1 MDMITTGSTTLN
13 KILAIFTHLMTEA
26 RNIRDYIEGNVLQAI
41 VLYGEGSK
49 EDLQEGEAEQMIG
62 NFLSTVGS
70 TYECVSYAKA
80 LVANLV
86 NQLNAVFN
94 KRQPRGKDLYSS
106 LFRKAELFPLFD
118 SLGLMLGGLL
128 MVDTAIAD
136 NTNIA
141 PHWEIYKRLVQMAK
155 ENTEKYGCTV
165 RQERQFR
172 KCLQVLDRTVFA
184 ADCYNSAISSDLF
197 DKTISGNEEL
207 DKAFIAYFNYK
218 TEAVYG
224 FMESQYESDEFRQY
238 LDLLSVYGLYRRLYR
253 GYDKKLFKSIW
264 AIQKKA
270 PAVVITGLTVLFP
283 AFFLMKYCAPPKS
296 TTVEPKDMNAYIQ
309 EYVQKR
315 DSLFPSVVSDWHFKF
330 CTWAARMDSNT
341 MATTD
346 IPDRNLLQIIDSRGR
361 LILQGVLLSWQIRS
375 FVELFLAL
383 HVQRNIPIKTSDLG
397 NIFKCLELLKAIK
410 QIYQKKQA
418 MVTLS
423 IGLVQRLAFQ
433 EIIEYL
439 EQMKAALAKSKDASK
454 TDLIQALC
462 LAFDLGKTTIS
473 ITKYD
478 LLRVIISLIGLRAAT
493 RDGSKGSSMSE
504 VMWKMQLHLDINY
517 KLRNCFDCKFMYWSK
532 DLVGPMLNWLLSD
545 QVNLYRFKYLFAVL
559 EDCAEWVKL
568 STHLDGNALSAS
580 FVDSMQSQLH
590 NVLIKP
596 LCERIE
602 EDLRYQIHSI
612 TVEGLSKP
620 NPMEGSNNLS
630 WFVHAEPFSFGGRL
644 ISLRQS
650 IEDYLDEVFYNLT
663 AINPGDWEVYEA
675 MRALANQKYK
685 LSLPQTFLPSKK
697 HDQRVDLLD
706 IGKKL
711 APFTARFKYNLH
723 CHFFIEVTSDE
734 NSCTAVTLTHIGN
747 SLKTHGLGVV
757 NTMINATYRLLA
769 KRFHTFTQFLIND
782 AIVSPLMADREW
794 FRQNRES
801 ENYIFPYNR
810 AVSTMRNIIKLG
822 NSEAGLTF
830 LDKFRGLIT
839 QVGNAIA
846 IIRMMKFASLNL
858 TWTSTQFIP
867 DTLNVQQFKEKAEAF
882 SEPTKEACETLDKV
896 ISSMT
901 KAYTEETDYFGIIVK
916 TFQGVL
922 MNADSRQLK
931 LFYMIVPALTINF
944 VEAMLVAK
952 EKLERTRQ
960 TDTYFTVNST

>member
-1 MDMITTGSTTLN
+1 MDMITTGSATLN

-26 RNIRDYIEGNVLQAI
+26 RNIRDYIEGNALQAI
-41 VLYGEGSK
+41 VLYGEGAR
-49 EDLQEGEAEQMIG
+49 EEVAEGEAELMIG
-62 NFLSTVGS
+62 SFLATMGS
-70 TYECVSYAKA
+70 TFECVSYAKSV
-80 LVANLV
+80 VANLV
-86 NQLNAVFN
+86 NQLNAGFN
-94 KRQPRGKDLYSS
+94 KRQPRGKDLYST
-106 LFRKAELFPLFD
+106 LFKKAELFPLFD
-118 SLGLMLGGLL
+118 ALGLMLGGLAML
-128 MVDTAIAD
+128 DTAIAD

-141 PHWEIYKRLVQMAK
+141 AHWEIYKRLVQLAK
-155 ENTEKYGCTV
+155 ESTEKYGCSV

-172 KCLQVLDRTVFA
+172 KCLQVLDRTVFT
-184 ADCYNSAISSDLF
+184 ADCFNLVLTSDLY
-197 DKTISGNEEL
+197 DKTIGANEEL
-207 DKAFIAYFNYK
+207 DKAFNAYFTYK
-218 TEAVYG
+218 TEAIYS

-238 LDLLSVYGLYRRLYR
+238 LDLLSVYALYRRLYR
-253 GYDKKLFKSIW
+253 GYDKKVFKTIW
-264 AIQKKA
+264 AIQRKA
-270 PAVVITGLTVLFP
+270 PAIVITGLTVLFP

-296 TTVEPKDMNAYIQ
+296 TTVDPKDMNAYIQ

-315 DSLFPSVVSDWHFKF
+315 DATFSGFVSDWHSKF

-346 IPDRNLLQIIDSRGR
+346 IPDKNLLGVIDSRGR
-361 LILQGVLLSWQIRS
+361 LILHGVLLSWQIRS

-410 QIYQKKQA
+410 QVYQKKQA

-439 EQMKAALAKSKDASK
+439 EQMKATLAKSKDASK

-473 ITKYD
+473 TTKSD
-478 LLRVIISLIGLRAAT
+478 LLRLIISLIGLRAAT
-493 RDGSKGSSMSE
+493 RDSSKGSSMSE

-532 DLVGPMLNWLLSD
+532 ELVAPMLSWLLAD

-568 STHLDGNALSAS
+568 STHMDGKALSAA
-580 FVDSMQSQLH
+580 FVDSMQAQLH

-612 TVEGLSKP
+612 AVEGLSKP
-620 NPMEGSNNLS
+620 NPMEGNNLG
-630 WFVHAEPFSFGGRL
+630 WFVHAEPFRFGGRL
-644 ISLRQS
+644 ISFRQA
-650 IEDYLDEVFYNLT
+650 IEDHLDEVFYNLT

-675 MRALANQKYK
+675 MRALANQKYR

-697 HDQRVDLLD
+697 HDQRVDLID

-723 CHFFIEVTSDE
+723 CHFFIEVTSEE

-782 AIVSPLMADREW
+782 AVVSPLMADREW
-794 FRQNRES
+794 FRQSRET
-801 ENYIFPYNR
+801 ENYIFPYVR
-810 AVSTMRNIIKLG
+810 AMSTMRTIVKLG
-822 NSEAGLTF
+822 NAEIGQTF

-846 IIRMMKFASLNL
+846 LIRMIKFASLNL
-858 TWTSTQFIP
+858 TWTATQFIP
-867 DTLNVQQFKEKAEAF
+867 DTLNVEKFKEKAETF
-882 SEPTKEACETLDKV
+882 SPQTQEASETLDKV

-931 LFYMIVPALTINF
+931 LFYMIVPSLTINF

-960 TDTYFTVNST
+960 TETYFTVLLI